1 MQPYRLFQAE
11 EEVHVVDCLAAR
23 SLQQVVY
30 HRNDQQLVFLFQQ
43 IDQALV
49 RIYHLFQIRVLVGD
63 ESERVISVVFFINT
77 LDPEVKANLIANN
90 KTINWIPETI
100 GTGRFGAWSWQRY
113 LVRNYL
119 SPG

>member
-23 SLQQVVY
+23 SLQQV
-30 HRNDQQLVFLFQQ
+30 VFLFQQ

-63 ESERVISVVFFINT
+63 ESERVITVVFFINT
-77 LDPEVKANLIANN
+77 LDLIQSDFAIQISRG
-90 KTINWIPETI
+90 KDT
-100 GTGRFGAWSWQRY
+100 S
-113 LVRNYL
+113 
-119 SPG
+119 

>member
-63 ESERVISVVFFINT
+63 ESESDQRSILHKYVDLIQSIFAIQISRGKDT
-77 LDPEVKANLIANN
+77 
-90 KTINWIPETI
+90 
-100 GTGRFGAWSWQRY
+100 S
-113 LVRNYL
+113 
-119 SPG
+119 

>member
-77 LDPEVKANLIANN
+77 LD
-90 KTINWIPETI
+90 
-100 GTGRFGAWSWQRY
+100 RFCNPDKSWQRY

>member
-49 RIYHLFQIRVLVGD
+49 RIYHLFQIRVLISDKREAVIIIIFLINTSDLHQVNLAIDVCRGEYTTGEITAYGD
-63 ESERVISVVFFINT
+63 EV
-77 LDPEVKANLIANN
+77 DPA
-90 KTINWIPETI
+90 
-100 GTGRFGAWSWQRY
+100 
-113 LVRNYL
+113 
-119 SPG
+119 

>member
-30 HRNDQQLVFLFQQ
+30 HRNDQQLVFL
-43 IDQALV
+43 DQAFI

-77 LDPEVKANLIANN
+77 LDLIQSDFAIQISRG
-90 KTINWIPETI
+90 KDT
-100 GTGRFGAWSWQRY
+100 S
-113 LVRNYL
+113 
-119 SPG
+119 

>member
-77 LDPEVKANLIANN
+77 LDLIQSDFAIQISRG
-90 KTINWIPETI
+90 KDTSREITSHRDKVVHTVEAVLQLP
-100 GTGRFGAWSWQRY
+100 
-113 LVRNYL
+113 
-119 SPG
+119 

>member
-63 ESERVISVVFFINT
+63 ESERVISDKNPDLKQVVNT
-77 LDPEVKANLIANN
+77 NKCLILQS
-90 KTINWIPETI
+90 
-100 GTGRFGAWSWQRY
+100 R
-113 LVRNYL
+113 
-119 SPG
+119 

>member
-43 IDQALV
+43 IDQSLV

-77 LDPEVKANLIANN
+77 LDLIQSDFAIQISRG
-90 KTINWIPETI
+90 KDT
-100 GTGRFGAWSWQRY
+100 S
-113 LVRNYL
+113 
-119 SPG
+119 